1 MNPESH
7 LRYDRERHA
16 DLLRE
21 ARESELAA
29 KLVKAPRS
37 PSKPPG
43 VRHMAYTVRGPA
55 QPRPR
60 VGRAAHPLARRRVRF
75 LACIVL
81 DAGTRRRRGLG

>member
-37 PSKPPG
+37 RRSLLASG
-43 VRHMAYTVRGPA
+43 TWRTRFA
-55 QPRPR
+55 
-60 VGRAAHPLARRRVRF
+60 GRLS
-75 LACIVL
+75 
-81 DAGTRRRRGLG
+81 LGHA